1 MAVFGSDEGT
11 LSNVREQMIFLLIV
25 FVFFFFIE
33 VHKYE
38 LRVTGLVEG

>member
-11 LSNVREQMIFLLIV
+11 LSNVREQIIFLLIV
-25 FVFFFFIE
+25 VFFIE

-38 LRVTGLVEG
+38 LRVTAW